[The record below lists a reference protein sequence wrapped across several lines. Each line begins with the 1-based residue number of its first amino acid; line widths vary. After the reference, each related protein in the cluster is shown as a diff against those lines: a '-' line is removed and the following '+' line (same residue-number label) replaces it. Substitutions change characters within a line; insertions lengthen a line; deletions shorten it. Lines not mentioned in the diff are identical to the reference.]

1 MVNDISSLV
10 FYYVFMKFLVIN
22 GHKYYPF
29 AQGRLNKTLFD
40 KIIELIKPNNEVQT
54 TVVED
59 GYDLDTEINKFLW
72 ADTIIIQT
80 PINWFSFPGMFKSY
94 IDDVYKHGS
103 FYGPSEEYGM
113 GGLLKDKKYM
123 YSLTWNSPCNAFSQY
138 GEFYDGRSIDE
149 VIIAMHKLQQYC
161 GMHKIETF
169 SCNDVVKHPDIQLF
183 LERLEKHI
191 KKYILEDVNL

>member
-59 GYDLDTEINKFLW
+59 GYDLDTEINKFL
-72 ADTIIIQT
+72 
-80 PINWFSFPGMFKSY
+80 
-94 IDDVYKHGS
+94 
-103 FYGPSEEYGM
+103 
-113 GGLLKDKKYM
+113 
-123 YSLTWNSPCNAFSQY
+123 
-138 GEFYDGRSIDE
+138 
-149 VIIAMHKLQQYC
+149 
-161 GMHKIETF
+161 
-169 SCNDVVKHPDIQLF
+169 
-183 LERLEKHI
+183 
-191 KKYILEDVNL
+191 

>member
-22 GHKYYPF
+22 GHKYYPL

-123 YSLTWNSPCNAFSQY
+123 YSLTWNSSCNAFTQY

>member
-22 GHKYYPF
+22 GHKYYPL

>member
-123 YSLTWNSPCNAFSQY
+123 YSLTWNSPCSAFSQY